1 VTETSLE
8 RDGEL
13 KDGFGVKKRES
24 LDSLLKMAHSLKAE
38 YFK

>member
-13 KDGFGVKKRES
+13 KDGFGVKWRNRH
-24 LDSLLKMAHSLKAE
+24 DSNVRPPDS
-38 YFK
+38 